1 MDKNKISAAI
11 RNVPDFPKPGIQF
24 KDITT
29 LLLDPDAFGQSID
42 FFCEEF
48 EGSEIDVIVGIESRG
63 FIFGSPLALRLGCPF
78 AIARKPG
85 KLPAETVAVE
95 YELEYGTDKIE
106 IHKDAIGP
114 GDRAL
119 IIDDLIATGGTAAAV
134 GQLVEKC
141 GGEIAS
147 YAFLINLAD
156 LNGVDQL
163 APKSV
168 FSVIDV

>member
-1 MDKNKISAAI
+1 
-11 RNVPDFPKPGIQF
+11 
-24 KDITT
+24 
-29 LLLDPDAFGQSID
+29 
-42 FFCEEF
+42 
-48 EGSEIDVIVGIESRG
+48 
-63 FIFGSPLALRLGCPF
+63 
-78 AIARKPG
+78 
-85 KLPAETVAVE
+85 VAVE

-119 IIDDLIATGGTAAAV
+119 IIDDLIATGGTAKAV

-163 APKSV
+163 APKPV